1 MREVTGTGQMVK
13 RSWSAFISQEKAMIL
28 SADIAGRHVL
38 RCKSGA
44 VGRWGMFVKNQ
55 GSFGQPE
62 RSRGTDLN
70 LHVHAEMG
78 DQPNL
83 LTEHRIQGSR
93 AQHVKHKDGGPVPF

>member
-1 MREVTGTGQMVK
+1 
-13 RSWSAFISQEKAMIL
+13 
-28 SADIAGRHVL
+28 
-38 RCKSGA
+38 
-44 VGRWGMFVKNQ
+44 VKNQ

-78 DQPNL
+78 DQLNL

-93 AQHVKHKDGGPVPF
+93 AQHKERKGGGPVPF